1 MLDEGKL
8 MSGASFSMQ
17 MPSFVENTNIN
28 DRGNFTQTFL
38 YLLYSI
44 LNWPFKVDSK
54 GGQERY
60 QLLGLHHGFFFKGRE
75 TLRGHN
81 TAFISHEYERVKGR
95 IF

>member
-8 MSGASFSMQ
+8 MPGASFSMQ

-60 QLLGLHHGFFFKGRE
+60 QLFGLHNGVFFKGRE
-75 TLRGHN
+75 TL
-81 TAFISHEYERVKGR
+81 
-95 IF
+95 